1 MIEDLNASVF
11 PYFKYFHG
19 VYNLLVIL
27 LFFYQAG
34 LGLKIRKDRLAGKPP
49 PVAALKRHRRFG
61 PFLSVLAVA
70 GFLAGAGIVYLD
82 DGHVFEHQV
91 HFLTGLVILSL
102 VCTTFLI
109 SGKIRSNRAEW
120 RNAHFVIGILIL
132 CFYLFQAYLGLEM
145 LL

>member
-1 MIEDLNASVF
+1 MEVLNASVF

-34 LGLKIRKDRLAGKPP
+34 LGLKIRRDRLTGRPMTIGAM
-49 PVAALKRHRRFG
+49 KRHRRFG
-61 PFLSVLAVA
+61 PFLSVLAAA

-82 DGHVFEHQV
+82 EGRVFEHPV

-102 VCTTFLI
+102 VCTTFLV
-109 SGKIRSNRAEW
+109 SRKIRSGRKEW
-120 RNAHFVIGILIL
+120 RNVHFVIGILIL
-132 CFYLFQAYLGLEM
+132 CLYLFQAYLGLNM